1 MPKRVLDLY
10 QYIAPD
16 EFARQIC
23 EMYDKWVIARAEK
36 EKDWAE
42 LRNYVFA
49 TDTRTTSN
57 NSLPW
62 KNKTTR
68 PKICQ
73 IRDNLHANYMAA
85 LFPNEKWFTFIP
97 ADRQSATYEKSQAI
111 VTYMENKLNLSKFR
125 QEVSKLVYDFIDYGN
140 CFADVEFLNETHEL
154 PDGQIVQNYVGPV
167 LRRISPYDIVFDI
180 TSTSFRTAPKIERM
194 LLSMGDIQKMISTLP
209 EWSEGL
215 SKAFEK
221 VVDVRAHYKAF
232 RAGDVRKSEG
242 FKADGFGSL
251 QDYYN
256 SGYVELLQ
264 FEGDIYDVHAR
275 KMYENYHIAILD
287 RAYIVYMGPINNWFG
302 RSLKEH
308 AGWRLRPDNLWA
320 MGPLDNLVG
329 MQYRID
335 HLENL
340 KADVFDQIA
349 HPALKIRGYVEDFEW
364 QPGTRIYMGE
374 EGDVSML
381 VPDTTAL
388 NADFQISILENEME
402 EMAGAPKQAMGIRTP
417 GEKTAYEVQTLENA
431 AGRIFQSK
439 ASYFEENFLEP
450 ILNNMLECAK
460 RNLTGA
466 DVVRAFDNDI
476 GVQQFLSITQ
486 EDLTAKGKL
495 VPRGA
500 RHYAA
505 KATLVQNLTN
515 LANSAIYADPSVKVH
530 ISGKQIAKL
539 IVENLGLENY
549 GVYQENIGIEEQA
562 NTTRMLNSAEEDVMV
577 ESMTPTTPMPSPEE
591 MM

>member
-10 QYIAPD
+10 QYINPD

-23 EMYDKWVIARAEK
+23 DMYDKWVIARAQK

-49 TDTRTTSN
+49 TDTSTTSN
-57 NSLPW
+57 SSLPW

-85 LFPNEKWFTFIP
+85 LFPNEDWFTWMA
-97 ADRQSATYEKSQAI
+97 ADKQSATYEKSRAI
-111 VTYMENKLNLSKFR
+111 ITYMKNKLNLSKFR
-125 QEVSKLVYDFIDYGN
+125 QEISKLVFDFIDYGN
-140 CFADVEFLNETHEL
+140 CFADVEFLNERHEL
-154 PDGQIVQNYVGPV
+154 SDGQVVQNYVGPV

-180 TSTSFRTAPKIERM
+180 TSSSFKNSPKIERM
-194 LLSMGDIQKMISTLP
+194 LLSMGDIQKMISTMP
-209 EWSEGL
+209 EWAEGL
-215 SKAFEK
+215 ENAFSK

-256 SGYVELLQ
+256 SGYIELLQ

-308 AGWRLRPDNLWA
+308 SGWRLRPDNLWA

-349 HPALKIRGYVEDFEW
+349 HPALKIRGYVEDFDW

-388 NADFQISILENEME
+388 NADFQIATIENEME
-402 EMAGAPKQAMGIRTP
+402 EMAGAPKQAMGFRTP

-439 ASYFEENFLEP
+439 ISYFEENFLEP
-450 ILNNMLECAK
+450 LLNNMLECAK
-460 RNLTGA
+460 RNLDGA
-466 DVVRAFDNDI
+466 DVVRALDTDI
-476 GVQQFLSITQ
+476 GIQQFLSITQ

-500 RHYAA
+500 RHFAA

-530 ISGKQIAKL
+530 MSGKQIAKL
-539 IVENLGLENY
+539 IVENLGLEGQ
-549 GVYQENIGIEEQA
+549 GVFGDNIALDEQLETQRLSMAAQEQ
-562 NTTRMLNSAEEDVMV
+562 LQV
-577 ESMTPTTPMPSPEE
+577 EGMTPVVPTGEE
-591 MM
+591 GMA

>member
-10 QYIAPD
+10 QYINPD

-23 EMYDKWVIARAEK
+23 DMYDKWVIARAQK

-49 TDTRTTSN
+49 TDTSTTSN
-57 NSLPW
+57 SSLPW

-85 LFPNEKWFTFIP
+85 LFPNEDWFNFIA
-97 ADRQSATYEKSQAI
+97 ADQQSATYEKSRAI
-111 VTYMENKLNLSKFR
+111 VTYMKNKLNLSKFR
-125 QEVSKLVYDFIDYGN
+125 QEVSKLVFDFIDYGN
-140 CFADVEFLNETHEL
+140 CFADVEFLNEVHTL
-154 PDGQIVQNYVGPV
+154 SDGQVVQNYVGPV
-167 LRRISPYDIVFDI
+167 IRRISPYDIVFDI
-180 TSTSFRTAPKIERM
+180 TSSSFRNAPKIERM
-194 LLSMGDIQKMISTLP
+194 LLSMGDIQKMISTMP
-209 EWSEGL
+209 EWAEGL
-215 SKAFEK
+215 ENAFSK

-256 SGYVELLQ
+256 SGYIELLQ

-308 AGWRLRPDNLWA
+308 SGWRLRPDNLWA

-349 HPALKIRGYVEDFEW
+349 HPALKIRGYVEDFDW

-388 NADFQISILENEME
+388 NADFQIATIENEME
-402 EMAGAPKQAMGIRTP
+402 EMAGAPKQAMGFRTP

-431 AGRIFQSK
+431 AGRIFQNK
-439 ASYFEENFLEP
+439 ISYFEENFLEP
-450 ILNNMLECAK
+450 LLNNMLESAK
-460 RNLTGA
+460 RNLDGA
-466 DVVRAFDNDI
+466 DVVRALDTDI
-476 GVQQFLSITQ
+476 GVQQFLSITK

-500 RHYAA
+500 RHFAA
-505 KATLVQNLTN
+505 KNTLVQNLTS

-530 ISGKQIAKL
+530 MSGKQIAKL
-539 IVENLGLENY
+539 IVENLGLMDY
-549 GVYQENIGIEEQA
+549 GVYQENVGIEEQA
-562 NTTRMLNSAEEDVMV
+562 ATTRLLNSAEEDVMV
-577 ESMTPTTPMPSPEE
+577 ESMTPTSMPPEE
-591 MM
+591 GMI

>member
-10 QYIAPD
+10 QYIMPD

-23 EMYDKWVIARAEK
+23 EMYDKWVIARAQKEK
-36 EKDWAE
+36 EWAE

-57 NSLPW
+57 NTLPW

-85 LFPNEKWFTFIP
+85 LFPNDDWFTWMA
-97 ADRQSATYEKSQAI
+97 ADKQSATYEKSRAI
-111 VTYMENKLNLSKFR
+111 VTYMKNKLNLSKFR
-125 QEVSKLVYDFIDYGN
+125 QEVSKLVFDFIDYGN
-140 CFADVEFLNETHEL
+140 CFADVEFLNERHVL

-167 LRRISPYDIVFDI
+167 ARRISPYDIVFDI
-180 TSTSFRTAPKIERM
+180 TSSSFKNSPKIERM
-194 LLSMGDIQKMISTLP
+194 LLSMGDIQKMIATMP
-209 EWSEGL
+209 EWAEGL
-215 SKAFEK
+215 ESAFAK

-242 FKADGFGSL
+242 FTADGFGTL

-256 SGYVELLQ
+256 SGYIELLQ
-264 FEGDIYDVHAR
+264 FEGDIYDIHAR

-349 HPALKIRGYVEDFEW
+349 HPALKIRGYVEDFDW

-374 EGDVSML
+374 EGDVAML

-388 NADFQISILENEME
+388 NSDFQIATLENEME
-402 EMAGAPKQAMGIRTP
+402 EMAGAPKQAMGFRTP

-439 ASYFEENFLEP
+439 ISYFEENFLEP
-450 ILNNMLECAK
+450 LLNNMLECAK
-460 RNLTGA
+460 RNLDGA
-466 DVVRAFDNDI
+466 DVVRALDTDI
-476 GVQQFLSITQ
+476 GIQQFISITQ

-500 RHYAA
+500 RHFAA

-530 ISGKQIAKL
+530 MSGKQIAKL
-539 IVENLGLENY
+539 IVENLGLDGQ
-549 GVYQENIGIEEQA
+549 GVFGDNIALDEQLETQRLTMAAQEQ
-562 NTTRMLNSAEEDVMV
+562 LQV
-577 ESMTPTTPMPSPEE
+577 EGMTPTVPTGEE
-591 MM
+591 GMQ

>member
-85 LFPNEKWFTFIP
+85 LFPNEEWFTFVA
-97 ADRQSATYEKSQAI
+97 ADKQAASYEKTRAI
-111 VTYMENKLNLSKFR
+111 VTYMKNKLNLAKFR
-125 QEVSKLVYDFIDYGN
+125 QEISKLVYDFIDYGN
-140 CFADVEFLNETHEL
+140 CFADVEFLNEQHVL
-154 PDGQIVQNYVGPV
+154 PDGQLVQNYMGPV
-167 LRRISPYDIVFDI
+167 VRRISPYDIVFDI
-180 TSTSFRTAPKIERM
+180 TSTSFRTSPKMERM

-215 SKAFEK
+215 SQAFEK

-349 HPALKIRGYVEDFEW
+349 HPALKISGYVEDFEW

-374 EGDVSML
+374 EGDVTML

-388 NADFQISILENEME
+388 NADFQIATLENEME

-539 IVENLGLENY
+539 IVENLGLENQ
-549 GVYQENIGIEEQA
+549 GVFGDNIAIDEQLETQRLTMAAQEQ
-562 NTTRMLNSAEEDVMV
+562 LQV
-577 ESMTPTTPMPSPEE
+577 EGMTPAVPEG
-591 MM
+591 MA